1 MKNCQG
7 CGNGGCGNQSD
18 CKTMSWNQLLTALF
32 LPVVLFSFSFF
43 LTRTIQSFAQTK
55 ELPSCITR
63 NEVAQAASSEKKCL
77 TIVDDRVYDF
87 TLAKKWDLTGHVGGH
102 LCGNEYDKATI
113 EKGPHSASVIDKF
126 YLTRLC
132 KANEMPQLVK
142 VASGTS
148 SIWPKTILGMS
159 WFRFSAYLA
168 LFFFVM
174 NFLTCF
180 AMPWSKIKEPWKG
193 TRPGKDKMD
202 AAGNFPLTYTHKW
215 WAWLAIFSLSWHGVL
230 GFACIWFS
238 KCF

>member
-1 MKNCQG
+1 MEKCQG
-7 CGNGGCGNQSD
+7 CGKGGCGVNKD
-18 CKTMSWNQLLTALF
+18 CKEMTWGQLLVAIF
-32 LPVVLFSFSFF
+32 LPIVLFSFSLF
-43 LTRTIQSFAQTK
+43 LSRSIETFAQSKTI
-55 ELPSCITR
+55 PSCIPR
-63 NEVAQAASSEKKCL
+63 DEVAQATTTEKKCL
-77 TIVDDRVYDF
+77 TIVGDKVYDF

-102 LCGNEYDKATI
+102 LCGKEYDKATI
-113 EKGPHSASVIDKF
+113 EKGPHSVSVVDKF

-132 KANEMPQLVK
+132 GVNETPVLK
-142 VASGTS
+142 VTTPPS
-148 SIWPKTILGMS
+148 SLWPKTILGMS

-174 NFLTCF
+174 NFMTCF

-202 AAGNFPLTYTHKW
+202 AAGRFPLTFTHKW

-230 GFACIWFS
+230 GFACIWFG